1 MTDDAQL
8 LDNLVK
14 VWWGW
19 ALGPGVRILIVLIGS
34 IVLARLLRAVADRVA
49 RLGGDGGPL
58 DERTKRA
65 RTLVGLLR
73 AVGTSA
79 VVVIAVIMVLRE
91 LGFDVTPIVAGAG
104 VAGIAIGFGAQSL
117 IKDIFGGLSILA
129 EDQFRVGDVIRA
141 VGIEG
146 QVDRIG
152 LRVTVVRDAQG
163 VVHIIPNGEIKVV
176 SNLTKGWARAVV
188 DVGVPYREDLERV
201 KKTLEAAARDLA
213 ADPEYGGLMLE
224 PPAVLGVENL
234 AETRVILRVA
244 ARTAPLVQD
253 KVARELRG
261 RIKLALEREGI
272 TIP

>member
-1 MTDDAQL
+1 MTDDARL